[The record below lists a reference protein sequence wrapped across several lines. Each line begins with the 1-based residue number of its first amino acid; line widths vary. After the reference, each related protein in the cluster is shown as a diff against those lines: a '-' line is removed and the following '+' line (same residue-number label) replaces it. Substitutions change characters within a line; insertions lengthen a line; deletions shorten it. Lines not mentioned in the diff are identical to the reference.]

1 MRYKFKLAFI
11 LGRDPISFALT
22 NSMAQVGKP
31 SHAKN
36 RTTVLF
42 YYRSSHLLRVD
53 DRHVDSRRQRRRVGR
68 AVHHTLRK
76 RNLYIV
82 GTQRFKDG
90 QIDQ

>member
-42 YYRSSHLLRVD
+42 GVTMLATMACIT
-53 DRHVDSRRQRRRVGR
+53 RRV
-68 AVHHTLRK
+68 T
-76 RNLYIV
+76 
-82 GTQRFKDG
+82 T
-90 QIDQ
+90 